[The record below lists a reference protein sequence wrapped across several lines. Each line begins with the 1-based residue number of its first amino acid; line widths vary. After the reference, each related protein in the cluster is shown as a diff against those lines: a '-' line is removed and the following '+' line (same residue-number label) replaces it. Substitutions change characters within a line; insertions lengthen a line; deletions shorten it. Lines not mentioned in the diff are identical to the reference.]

1 MSRLCTSEVSQLI
14 ISYNRASSQPT
25 INKEEQS
32 DAYKQLLQES
42 ATLRARRK
50 TAARGQTYNFGP
62 LDQFLDAVTAYLS
75 DDNNDGLESSADL
88 GPLAAN
94 GRPPAYDTIWK
105 PQVFDEM
112 TITAD
117 RRRDGDRECSS
128 LIRGGGKAQEEP
140 R

>member
-1 MSRLCTSEVSQLI
+1 MSRPCTSETSQLI
-14 ISYNRASSQPT
+14 ISYNRASSQPA

-42 ATLRARRK
+42 ATLKARRK

-62 LDQFLDAVTAYLS
+62 LDQFLDAVSAYLS
-75 DDNNDGLESSADL
+75 NDNDDGLGSSADL

-112 TITAD
+112 AITAD
-117 RRRDGDRECSS
+117 RGKDGDRECSS
-128 LIRGGGKAQEEP
+128 LMQGGGKAQGEP